1 MKALSIFFP
10 FLSLCGLTVLAA
22 LPWGLPTEDRFFL
35 PLLPVIAIHYFALRR
50 PEALPEWSVFLSGLL
65 LDVFT
70 HGPLGYWP
78 LVYLAAYTLGVLG
91 RETGKSS
98 QAVRIAL
105 FGGSLVTVA
114 ALCWAV
120 ASVYFLEFA
129 DWRPYVR
136 GAALAA
142 LATLVIMPL
151 LHVFAAPAAARDDAS
166 LRRGG

>member
-1 MKALSIFFP
+1 MKALSLFFP
-10 FLSLCGLTVLAA
+10 FLSLSVLTVLAA

-78 LVYLAAYTLGVLG
+78 LVYLATYTLGVLG
-91 RETGKSS
+91 RELGKSS
-98 QAVRIAL
+98 QFVRIAL
-105 FGGSLVTVA
+105 FGGSLVAVA
-114 ALCWAV
+114 VLCWAV

-136 GAALAA
+136 GAVLAGIAA
-142 LATLVIMPL
+142 LGILPL
-151 LHVFAAPAAARDDAS
+151 LHVFAAPAPAREETA